1 MIFDTIIVMLPIL
14 AVIFALTPFILIYYR
29 WTKNMDKRESI
40 YIIARI
46 RNLKLDRDMLYL
58 QGKVDKYPVI
68 FKRADDVLS
77 LGFSKRDFTLGKI
90 ETKRIGI
97 SDLINDKKE
106 YDEFWS
112 YLNEIQDC
120 FDSNDDEMCQFLKE
134 VIELKQYII
143 RKKDLIRWMQY
154 RALDYIDY
162 LRIKLTLKRMEKNKE
177 LNRLGKKEW
186 ECSSENLNIALAN

>member
-1 MIFDTIIVMLPIL
+1 MILETIIVALPIL
-14 AVIFALTPFILIYYR
+14 ALILALTPFILIYYR

-40 YIIARI
+40 YIVARI
-46 RNLKLDRDMLYL
+46 RNLKLDKDMLYM

-97 SDLINDKKE
+97 SDLINNKKE

-112 YLNEIQDC
+112 YLSEIQDC
-120 FDSNDDEMCQFLKE
+120 FDSNDEDVCQFLKE
-134 VIELKQYII
+134 VIELKQYIV
-143 RKKDLIRWMQY
+143 RKKDVIRWMQY
-154 RALDYIDY
+154 RSLDYIDY
-162 LRIKLTLKRMEKNKE
+162 LRIKLTLKRIEKNNE
-177 LNRLGKKEW
+177 LNQLRKKDW
-186 ECSSENLNIALAN
+186 ECSSENLSIALTN

>member
-14 AVIFALTPFILIYYR
+14 AVIFVLTPFILIYYR

>member
-1 MIFDTIIVMLPIL
+1 MILETIIVALPIL
-14 AVIFALTPFILIYYR
+14 ALILALTPFILIYYR

-40 YIIARI
+40 YIVARI
-46 RNLKLDRDMLYL
+46 RNLKLDKDMLYM

-112 YLNEIQDC
+112 YLSEIQDC
-120 FDSNDDEMCQFLKE
+120 FDSNDEDVCQFLKE
-134 VIELKQYII
+134 VIELKQYIV
-143 RKKDLIRWMQY
+143 RKKDVIRWMQY
-154 RALDYIDY
+154 RSLDYIDY
-162 LRIKLTLKRMEKNKE
+162 LRIKLTLKRIEKNNE
-177 LNRLGKKEW
+177 LNQLRKKDW
-186 ECSSENLNIALAN
+186 ECSSENLSIALTN

>member
-1 MIFDTIIVMLPIL
+1 MILETIIVALPIL
-14 AVIFALTPFILIYYR
+14 ALILALTPFILIYYR

-40 YIIARI
+40 YIVARI
-46 RNLKLDRDMLYL
+46 RNLKLDKDMLYM

-112 YLNEIQDC
+112 YLSEIQDC
-120 FDSNDDEMCQFLKE
+120 FDSNDEDVCQFLKE
-134 VIELKQYII
+134 VIELKQYIV
-143 RKKDLIRWMQY
+143 RKKDVITVSY
-154 RALDYIDY
+154 TH
-162 LRIKLTLKRMEKNKE
+162 LTLPTTSRV
-177 LNRLGKKEW
+177 
-186 ECSSENLNIALAN
+186 